1 MSPCERK
8 LRTPIV
14 HSAISV
20 AASGRISGNGA
31 NIEKAGDP
39 AVFIER
45 LRAINGNVASTGNLS
60 RGRYGAVPISSS
72 GVAQR
77 EAALASSRPDG
88 GRPRSREAYNGRMIE
103 IDHRR
108 AIAASL
114 IHDAAAMLVKA
125 QLKDLDPSDKTIVP
139 GALKKLAIVAKSLSS
154 TNPLGDD
161 DAAAKLTAVA
171 TALMNCNN
179 PDLKRSAYSEVVK
192 AAKIFDALS
201 QGL

>member
-1 MSPCERK
+1 MK
-8 LRTPIV
+8 
-14 HSAISV
+14 V
-20 AASGRISGNGA
+20 AKVVPDK
-31 NIEKAGDP
+31 NI
-39 AVFIER
+39 
-45 LRAINGNVASTGNLS
+45 
-60 RGRYGAVPISSS
+60 
-72 GVAQR
+72 
-77 EAALASSRPDG
+77 
-88 GRPRSREAYNGRMIE
+88 RSRLPVPMEGRRGHEGYNGRMIE

-114 IHDAAAMLVKA
+114 IQGAAAMLVKA

-139 GALKKLAIVAKSLSS
+139 AALKKLASVAKSLSS

-171 TALMNCNN
+171 TSLMNCNN
-179 PDLKRSAYSEVVK
+179 PDLKRSACSEVTK